1 MERYRVWAEMQYMEM
16 RYEWVTVN
24 GNDKVYRKSIGLS
37 GKGGVENWFIR
48 REVQGPEKDRML
60 KGSLVCI

>member
-1 MERYRVWAEMQYMEM
+1 MEM